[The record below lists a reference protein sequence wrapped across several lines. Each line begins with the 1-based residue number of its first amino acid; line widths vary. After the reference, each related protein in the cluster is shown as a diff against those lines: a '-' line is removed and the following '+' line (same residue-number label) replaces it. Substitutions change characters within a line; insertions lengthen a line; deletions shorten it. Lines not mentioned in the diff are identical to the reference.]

1 MKRTALIALL
11 LGAYA
16 GMFSWRLFTTAVD
29 GFDAVSPQARE
40 VERSLA
46 DQRYEQALPLAKE
59 LQTKYPNEPL
69 IELWLAAIYRGMQRY
84 ADEAQ
89 AWERFIEIGSAPDE
103 ACPGLAN
110 AYAMSKPNQ
119 PDLAAHERCTTLDAR
134 DPERLLDYGVALE
147 LAGKRDEALAVF
159 RRAAELD
166 PSHPAPGRFIDAL
179 LRAGGQP

>member
-1 MKRTALIALL
+1 
-11 LGAYA
+11 
-16 GMFSWRLFTTAVD
+16 MFSWQLITTADV
-29 GFDAVSPQARE
+29 GFDPLSPQARE

-46 DQRYEQALPLAKE
+46 DHEYGQALTLANE
-59 LQTKYPNEPL
+59 LKTKYPNEPL
-69 IELWLAAIYRGMQRY
+69 IELWLTEIYRGTERY

-110 AYAMSKPNQ
+110 AYAMSKPDQ
-119 PDLAAHERCTTLDAR
+119 PDLAAHERCTELDSR
-134 DPERLLDYGVALE
+134 DPERLVDYGHALA

-166 PSHPAPGRFIDAL
+166 PRHPAIATQIDRL
-179 LRAGGQP
+179 SRTGGQP